1 MKSTTIAFLFAG
13 IFLLLSHSLRK
24 KTQDKFLKIPTQHL
38 NLTQFVGDSI
48 PDKAY
53 DVPAFEISK
62 QVTFREYKQ
71 YLAAIRKDSSD
82 RYYRSQ
88 LPDSSIAKR
97 ADWETYISDEIY
109 NDYPVLGV
117 SWENAMNYC
126 RWKTLKDNK
135 KDILFLYRLPHCS
148 EWLAAKVYLETNKLE
163 SDFSKNYSDWLFGSK
178 DESMYD
184 MRSDAMLRFPY
195 DYAYLHKSTDPLA
208 MKRKLVIGDSYRY
221 QAENQSDCFF
231 SYYATQGYRQVGF
244 RMVKERSSTDEDGEI
259 VYSNIAFKILDHW
272 NLIID

>member
-1 MKSTTIAFLFAG
+1 MKPTTIALLFAG
-13 IFLLLSHSLRK
+13 VFLLLSHSLRK
-24 KTQDKFLKIPTQHL
+24 KTQDTFLKIPTQHL
-38 NLTQFVGDSI
+38 NLMQLVGDTI
-48 PDKAY
+48 PGESYAIQ
-53 DVPAFEISK
+53 AFEISK
-62 QVTFREYKQ
+62 QVTFREYKE
-71 YLAAIRKDSSD
+71 YLSAIRKDSSD
-82 RYYRSQ
+82 QYYQSQ

-97 ADWETYISDEIY
+97 ADWEKYISGEIY

-117 SWENAMNYC
+117 SWNNAMNYC

-148 EWLAAKVYLETNKLE
+148 EWLAAKHYLETNALE
-163 SDFSKNYSDWLFGSK
+163 SDFSKNYSDWLLGAR
-178 DESMYD
+178 DESLFD
-184 MRSDAMLRFPY
+184 LRSGSWRQFPY
-195 DYAYLHKSTDPLA
+195 DYTYFHKTNDPIA

-244 RMVKERSSTDEDGEI
+244 RMVKESASREDDGEI

-272 NLIID
+272 KLIND